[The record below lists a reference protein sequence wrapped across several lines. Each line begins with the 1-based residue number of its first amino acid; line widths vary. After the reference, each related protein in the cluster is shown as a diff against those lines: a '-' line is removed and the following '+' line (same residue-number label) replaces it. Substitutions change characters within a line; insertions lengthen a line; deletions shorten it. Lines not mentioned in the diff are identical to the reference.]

1 MLKRTVWTGVG
12 YSLGFASS
20 IYVQRRVRRT
30 VERYAPE
37 QVRRDVVDRGRTVA
51 DRARTMAV
59 DLREAAQE
67 GAAAM
72 RREELDLR
80 EEFSGARPVHR
91 GPARAIER
99 SGRGNGGG
107 RPRR

>member
-1 MLKRTVWTGVG
+1 MKRTVWTGVG
-12 YSLGFASS
+12 YSLGLASS

-37 QVRRDVVDRGRTVA
+37 HVRQEVTDRSRLVA
-51 DRARTMAV
+51 DRAREIVV
-59 DLREAAQE
+59 DLRDAAQE

-72 RREELDLR
+72 RREESVLR
-80 EEFSGARPVHR
+80 EEFSGARPAHR
-91 GPARAIER
+91 GTARAIEENRR
-99 SGRGNGGG
+99 STGGS

>member
-1 MLKRTVWTGVG
+1 MKRTIWTGVG
-12 YSLGFASS
+12 YSLGLASS

-37 QVRRDVVDRGRTVA
+37 HVRQDVADRSRLVA
-51 DRARTMAV
+51 DRAREMVV
-59 DLREAAQE
+59 DLRDAAQE

-72 RREELDLR
+72 RREESVLR
-80 EEFSGARPVHR
+80 EEFSGARPTHR
-91 GPARAIER
+91 GPARAIEENRR
-99 SGRGNGGG
+99 STGGN